1 MNITRL
7 NFRETLPLVR
17 SAIEQAHFLSLDL
30 EMSGIQTEELTSPS
44 LLDSVPL
51 GLTDAKAI

>member
-7 NFRETLPLVR
+7 NFRETLPVVR
-17 SAIEQAHFLSLDL
+17 SAIEQAHFLSVDL

-44 LLDSVPL
+44 LLDSVPVNL
-51 GLTDAKAI
+51 ADAKTI

>member
-7 NFRETLPLVR
+7 NFRETLPVVR
-17 SAIEQAHFLSLDL
+17 SAIEQAHFLSVDL

-44 LLDSVPL
+44 LLDSVPVSL
-51 GLTDAKAI
+51 ADAKTI